1 MFRKIL
7 VALDGSE
14 AAETALLW
22 LKRYAART
30 RAEVLLFRVVSGDS
44 AAGTP
49 GHETFGEAVDYL
61 QRMERELNY
70 AGFPAKLSVWS
81 GEPANAIAEAA
92 LVQGCDLILMVTRAA
107 IKVTRWSSGGM
118 TAHVLRLAQ
127 VPVLVVRPPMEFSH
141 QGRVRR
147 VVVPLD
153 GSELAETALPW
164 AEQMAHF
171 HRARIALFHAYP
183 PAWDAGYATA
193 FDQEHRRF
201 VRHVSMLCRELRAKG
216 LRTSVLMMM
225 AEPAEGILETV
236 EAGDLIVMT
245 TRGRRGFNRWL
256 FGSVAE
262 KVIHDSPVPVLVYK
276 GRPAETT
283 RAIDLLATVPPRT

>member
-14 AAETALLW
+14 AAETALRW

-30 RAEVLLFRVVSGDS
+30 RAEVLLFRVVSTDS

-49 GHETFGEAVDYL
+49 GHATVGEAVDYL
-61 QRMERELNY
+61 QRMERELNFS
-70 AGFPAKLSVWS
+70 GFPAKLAVWS
-81 GEPANAIAEAA
+81 GEPARAIAEAA
-92 LVQGCDLILMVTRAA
+92 MEQSCDLILMATRAA
-107 IKVTRWSSGGM
+107 IKVSRWSAGGM

-127 VPVLVVRPPMEFSH
+127 VPVIVVRPPMEFSH

-147 VVVPLD
+147 IVVPLD
-153 GSELAETALPW
+153 GSDLAETVLPW
-164 AEQMAHF
+164 AERLAHF
-171 HRARIALFHAYP
+171 HRARIALFHAYA

-193 FDQEHRRF
+193 MDTEHRGF
-201 VRHVSMLCRELRAKG
+201 VRHISSLCRELREKG
-216 LRTSVLMMM
+216 LRTSVFMRM
-225 AEPAEGILETV
+225 AEPAEGILKTL
-236 EAGDLIVMT
+236 EAGDLVVMT

-276 GRPAETT
+276 GKPAETT
-283 RAIDLLATVPPRT
+283 RAIDFLTTLPPRA